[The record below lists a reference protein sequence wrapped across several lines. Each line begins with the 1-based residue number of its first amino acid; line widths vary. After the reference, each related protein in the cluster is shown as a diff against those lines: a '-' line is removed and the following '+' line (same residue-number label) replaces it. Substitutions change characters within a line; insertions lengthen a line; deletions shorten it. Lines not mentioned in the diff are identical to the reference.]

1 MNSMNTSALYRIE
14 MAAIRRLGHMNVFSL
29 DEDSLRRW
37 LERYGTRQPRGVPL
51 FISAR
56 HRVTQQTVA
65 GCPCPSIEPRR
76 GWHQGS
82 PLVLFLHGG
91 GFIFEAL
98 PMHWMAAGKIV
109 RRSGARV
116 IFPSYP
122 LLPRAG
128 IYEANDMVLELYRQ
142 LCARYGN
149 DAITVL
155 GDSAGATLALTLTLS
170 ILRYE
175 PTLQV
180 PKQLILVSPA
190 QSIIG
195 TPSLRARVEAQK
207 ATDVMIPPSLLDTL
221 QRLIPQRADRDAFF
235 ATPLEQDY
243 TGFPPTEVYCGSA
256 EVFYPFME
264 GFISRLRDA
273 GVDVNFHVGEGMCHV
288 WPYVPLAPEAT
299 QVLDR
304 IIATIAQ

>member
-1 MNSMNTSALYRIE
+1 MTTSRLYRAE
-14 MAAIRRLGHMNVFSL
+14 MAFIRRLGHMNVFSL
-29 DEDSLRRW
+29 DEEALRRW
-37 LERYGTRQPRGVPL
+37 LERYGTRQPRGVPP
-51 FISAR
+51 FILAR
-56 HRVTQQTVA
+56 HRVTRQTVA

-76 GWHQGS
+76 GWQEGS

-98 PMHWMAAGKIV
+98 PMHWMAASKIV
-109 RRSGARV
+109 RRSGTRV

-142 LCARYGN
+142 LCARYGHST
-149 DAITVL
+149 ITVL

-170 ILRYE
+170 ILRHE
-175 PTLQV
+175 PTLKV

-190 QSIIG
+190 QGIMDD
-195 TPSLRARVEAQK
+195 PSLRARVQAQG
-207 ATDVMIPPSLLDTL
+207 ATDVMIPPSLLYVL
-221 QRLIPQRADRDAFF
+221 QRLMPQDASRDRFF

-264 GFISRLRDA
+264 GFISRLHAA
-273 GVDVNFHVGEGMCHV
+273 GVTANFHVGEGMCHV

-299 QVLDR
+299 QALDR
-304 IIATIAQ
+304 IIATITR